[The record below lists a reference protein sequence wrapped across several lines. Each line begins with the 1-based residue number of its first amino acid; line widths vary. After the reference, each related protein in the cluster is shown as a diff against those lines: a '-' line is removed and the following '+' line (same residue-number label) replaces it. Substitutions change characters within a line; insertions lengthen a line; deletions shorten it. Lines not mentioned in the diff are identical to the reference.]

1 MDGFTHYQR
10 SPILII
16 PSQMEVALPH
26 RTVDTTQKRILSKN
40 TKETHYQMSPLLKPP
55 SQIRKIFYAKTF
67 EITLVNQTAFS
78 KYMPY
83 RKNFP
88 DFCKHFPNFCK
99 HFANFCKHFP
109 DSMLPRYHGF
119 SYSEL
124 QWDWMVSNVRCRAPC
139 GAKKHCVTKRIS
151 KKVTQFTQ
159 YT

>member
-16 PSQMEVALPH
+16 PSQMEVAPPH

-55 SQIRKIFYAKTF
+55 SQIRKIFYANIF
-67 EITLVNQTAFS
+67 GITLVNQTAFS

-109 DSMLPRYHGF
+109 DSMLGKPHRNQRHLYLGIAQIAIRPPRTQTGTLGHFF
-119 SYSEL
+119 S
-124 QWDWMVSNVRCRAPC
+124 
-139 GAKKHCVTKRIS
+139 GTI
-151 KKVTQFTQ
+151 
-159 YT
+159 